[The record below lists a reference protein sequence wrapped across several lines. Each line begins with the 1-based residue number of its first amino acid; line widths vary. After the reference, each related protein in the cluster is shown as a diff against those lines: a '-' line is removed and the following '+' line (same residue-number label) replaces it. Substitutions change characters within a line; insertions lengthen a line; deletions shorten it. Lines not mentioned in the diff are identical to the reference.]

1 VALDPE
7 VAFNATAPMKV
18 SSRAAAPSSHQSQVL
33 QFLGQARAPKKSSA
47 PSAEFATVP
56 PTKQAKVTQGVQR
69 ALQAQLAGTVDP
81 ERQAA
86 VKDLLAHVGQPDFY
100 ETVAKYDPSSAA
112 KWKSMAQVQ
121 RQFAKAEP
129 GYDPKTRAYS
139 ESMRL
144 TLHASV
150 VQHFAD
156 PKTNQGMPLF
166 ERFIKLHP
174 TAFHQNGGWVDN
186 LQIPLAGAL
195 QVAQATPA
203 EMWLNTEGL
212 AEGSFI
218 TDAPTIRAA
227 ELVRAARREAIGSW
241 SP

>member
-1 VALDPE
+1 
-7 VAFNATAPMKV
+7 MKV
-18 SSRAAAPSSHQSQVL
+18 SSRAVAVSSHQSHVL
-33 QFLGQARAPKKSSA
+33 RFLGEARAPKKASA
-47 PSAEFATVP
+47 PSAEFKTVP
-56 PTKQAKVTQGVQR
+56 VGQQAKVTQGLQR
-69 ALQAQLAGTVDP
+69 ALEAQLLGKVAP

-100 ETVAKYDPSSAA
+100 ETVAKYDPASAE
-112 KWKSMAQVQ
+112 KWKGMAKVQ

-129 GYDPKTRAYS
+129 GYDVKTRAYS

-156 PKTNQGMPLF
+156 PKTNEGMPLF

-186 LQIPLAGAL
+186 LQIPLSGAL
-195 QVAQATPA
+195 KVAEATPA
-203 EMWLNTEGL
+203 QMWLNTEGL

-227 ELVRAARREAIGSW
+227 EMVRTARREAIGGW
-241 SP
+241 AP

>member
-1 VALDPE
+1 
-7 VAFNATAPMKV
+7 MKV
-18 SSRAAAPSSHQSQVL
+18 SSRTAAPRSHQSHVSR
-33 QFLGQARAPKKSSA
+33 FLAGARAPKKSSA

-56 PTKQAKVTQGVQR
+56 AGQQAKVTQGVQR
-69 ALQAQLAGTVDP
+69 ALEAQLLGKVPP

-100 ETVAKYDPSSAA
+100 ETVAKYDPASAEKWNGMA
-112 KWKSMAQVQ
+112 KVQ

-144 TLHASV
+144 TLHAAV

-186 LQIPLAGAL
+186 LQIPLSGAL
-195 QVAQATPA
+195 KVAEATPK
-203 EMWLNTEGL
+203 EMWLNTRGL
-212 AEGSFI
+212 AEGSFL
-218 TDAPTIRAA
+218 TDAPTLAA
-227 ELVRAARREAIGSW
+227 AQWVRAARREAIGGW
-241 SP
+241 AR